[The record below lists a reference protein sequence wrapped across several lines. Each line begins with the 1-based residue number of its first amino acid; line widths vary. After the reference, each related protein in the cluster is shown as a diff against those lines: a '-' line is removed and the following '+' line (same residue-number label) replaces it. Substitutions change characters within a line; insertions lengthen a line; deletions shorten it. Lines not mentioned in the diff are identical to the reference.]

1 MKFML
6 LILICIFNIAFTL
19 KLSSHQ
25 SLNSTEESQATQH
38 RLSPVDYYSSVLTPQ
53 IKTTYIN
60 K

>member
-1 MKFML
+1 MK
-6 LILICIFNIAFTL
+6 LILIIILFSLSFSL

-25 SLNSTEESQATQH
+25 SLNNSTEISQSKHH
-38 RLSPVDYYSSVLTPQ
+38 RLSPIDYYSTVLTPQ